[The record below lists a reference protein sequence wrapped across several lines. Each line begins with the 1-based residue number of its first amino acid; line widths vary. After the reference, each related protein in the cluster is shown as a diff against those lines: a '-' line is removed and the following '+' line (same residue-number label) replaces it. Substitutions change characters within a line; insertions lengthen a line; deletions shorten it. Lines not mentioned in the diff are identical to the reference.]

1 MFSPLTIRKNRIDE
15 INRLDNTQVA
25 ASTATN
31 KKLGYFS
38 RDTSYWGFTSGT
50 LVCRTYPNSVDLR
63 YTGTSTNRFKWMM
76 FNMENN
82 SQASWWSLCIA
93 TDNNIQIGGGADYS
107 LLDNTLGWKKGQ
119 IGIQT
124 RFRPTST
131 TVADGLIL
139 IDSGSTYDW
148 DNPQPIHIAYVN
160 DQVNSQF
167 RASINGETKP
177 VVGQARNNDP
187 DWSNYLFWGDLGTT
201 DSNDLTFGYS
211 PGDFTEILMSGSYNE
226 FQFYT
231 ASLTQDEINVITSQ
245 PFGCPGNVLDKQPQ
259 VHYVFTQ
266 DHKVPVSV
274 SQTSGETGFAYN
286 NVGTDT
292 TYTTQFVETSLYANA
307 ITSGS
312 VLDGGIKD
320 YRARL

>member
-15 INRLDNTQVA
+15 INRLDNSQAPANT
-25 ASTATN
+25 SG
-31 KKLGYFS
+31 KKNGYFS
-38 RDTSYWGFTSGT
+38 TNSSYWGFTSGT
-50 LVCRTYPNSVDLR
+50 VVCRTYPNSVDLR
-63 YTGTSTNRFKWMM
+63 YTGPSGNRFKWMM
-76 FNMENN
+76 FNIENN
-82 SQASWWSLCIA
+82 SQAAWWSLVIA
-93 TDNNIQIGGGADYS
+93 ADDNIQVGGGSGYS

-124 RFRPTST
+124 RFRPGGV
-131 TVADGLIL
+131 VADGLIL
-139 IDSGSTYDW
+139 IDSGSFYDW
-148 DNPQPIHIAYVN
+148 NDPQPIHIAYVN

-177 VVGQARNNDP
+177 VVGQARANDP
-187 DWSNYLFWGDLGTT
+187 DWSNWLFWGDLGTT
-201 DSNDLTFGYS
+201 DNNDLTLGYS
-211 PGDFTEILMSGSYNE
+211 PGDFNEILMSGSYNE

-231 ASLTQDEINVITSQ
+231 ASLTQDEINVITAQ

-259 VHYVFTQ
+259 VHYIFTE

-274 SQTSGETGFAYN
+274 SQTSNETGVAYN
-286 NVGTDT
+286 NIGTDT
-292 TYTTQFVETSLYANA
+292 SYTTQFVETTLYTNA

-320 YRARL
+320 YRGRL